1 VETIVIGAKF
11 FAGTIEFCL
20 QASDYWTNSSQK
32 IDHEICCLFS
42 DEKNDGVGQAG
53 GNGLRGI

>member
-1 VETIVIGAKF
+1 METIVIWAIF
-11 FAGTIEFCL
+11 FAGTIEFSL
-20 QASDYWTNSSQK
+20 QARDYWTNSSQK

-42 DEKNDGVGQAG
+42 DEKNDGVVQTG